1 MTKEKVRVIQDYD
14 KLSPDLKEQV
24 KLVYPDGFSEY
35 LIQFTNGKGQQI
47 SALRFETDE
56 KIYMLRMSENMAIQI
71 MEEDDDFDDEFNL
84 KDDIKEVYE
93 EKHSDVDYL
102 SDNENYDDDDD

>member
-102 SDNENYDDDDD
+102 SDNENYDDDD